1 VTGEDPTGLQSP
13 DAPSPG
19 VILFHGIARTS
30 RSLGKLDRAL
40 RQAGFAT
47 LNLDYPSR
55 RKPLDLLADH
65 VHPAVADF
73 AGQNPGTLHFVGHS
87 MGGLLARVYVARH
100 RPAELGRVVMLGTPN
115 GGSEVADLL
124 QGLAFY
130 RRFYG
135 PAGQQLT
142 THLDG
147 VLRSLPDL
155 DYAVG
160 IIAGNS
166 SIDPISSI
174 LIVPR
179 PNDGRVSVESSRL
192 DGMAGHITVKASHN
206 GLLRNRLAIDQT
218 IAFLREGR
226 FKSA

>member
-1 VTGEDPTGLQSP
+1 
-13 DAPSPG
+13 
-19 VILFHGIARTS
+19 
-30 RSLGKLDRAL
+30 
-40 RQAGFAT
+40 
-47 LNLDYPSR
+47 
-55 RKPLDLLADH
+55 
-65 VHPAVADF
+65 
-73 AGQNPGTLHFVGHS
+73 
-87 MGGLLARVYVARH
+87 
-100 RPAELGRVVMLGTPN
+100 MLGTPN

-124 QGLAFY
+124 QGLALY
-130 RRFYG
+130 RKFYG

-147 VLRSLPDL
+147 VLRSLPAL

-192 DGMAGHITVKASHN
+192 DGMTGHIMVKASHN
-206 GLLRNRLAIDQT
+206 GLLRHRVAIDQT

-226 FKSA
+226 FKSV